1 MQVPHITAAIIQ
13 LHSMHFGQYWLHLSH
28 NLTQQVW
35 NRKFETTLLGYVLFV
50 VCSLVPRPHPLTR
63 KKGFGDCSS
72 FIKLIAF
79 RRGILLV
86 PITLQKTPEVVA
98 EYVASESAA
107 GRFICVGST
116 KSTRT
121 MGIHCSPCKKKNQP
135 SKWRL
140 IVNTICGCNTRNP

>member
-1 MQVPHITAAIIQ
+1 MYC
-13 LHSMHFGQYWLHLSH
+13 L
-28 NLTQQVW
+28 
-35 NRKFETTLLGYVLFV
+35 KFV
-50 VCSLVPRPHPLTR
+50 VSCPDPLTR
-63 KKGFGDCSS
+63 KKGSGDCSS

-86 PITLQKTPEVVA
+86 PIRLQKTPEVVA

-116 KSTRT
+116 ESTRT
-121 MGIHCSPCKKKNQP
+121 MGIHCSPCRVIPKKNQP

-140 IVNTICGCNTRNP
+140 IVNPICGCNTRNP